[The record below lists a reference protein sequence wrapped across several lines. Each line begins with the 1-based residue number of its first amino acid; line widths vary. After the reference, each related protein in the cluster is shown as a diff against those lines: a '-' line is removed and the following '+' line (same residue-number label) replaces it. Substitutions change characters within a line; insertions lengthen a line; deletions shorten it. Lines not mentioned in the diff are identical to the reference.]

1 MAKKATVVAMQ
12 ESKPTSVLGTFTGKC
27 CDAAVFNNNDMKL
40 NRELFEHLLASD
52 EYKDAIEHGYYIGFL
67 GHPEDPGCQDFKD
80 ACIVMTSMEITD
92 DDEIYGTF
100 DLIDTPVGRI
110 VKSFID
116 AGVQWG
122 ISIRGAGDVDAEG
135 NVDPDTFVFRG
146 FDLVAFPA
154 YADAVPEFQQIAAS
168 KNLDDQVKFKR
179 VCAAIEKNI
188 QDVNDIHT
196 IEAMQEQFKEG
207 SEQYKK
213 LEAKKA
219 EIGVADQNIPD
230 DDDKKD
236 EECPECTDED
246 KEEVMGKKIKAMTEL
261 YLAEKEE
268 NAKLKAKLSSA
279 QTILS
284 DTRAQ
289 SRRKIR
295 TLKRITASQQD
306 LIQSKLDDVNASNA
320 KLISANKKLNKELTD
335 IKASNSEIS
344 EKLKSANKNN
354 LIYKQKIES
363 SSSDIEAKDAQIAE
377 LQLELDKTV
386 VASTNATREASN
398 RGEQIDGLKAKIT
411 ASKQALSSEKDRANA
426 LEDML
431 AEYQQAYA
439 NIYANA
445 IGISVSG
452 LQVTASTSVNDLEN
466 LIQGATNTAN
476 IGARPSYEEDILLP
490 TEVDNLDDD
499 SGDLAVL

>member
-1 MAKKATVVAMQ
+1 MAKKTAIKATEMP
-12 ESKPTSVLGTFTGKC
+12 KTSSIIGTFTGKC

-52 EYKDAIEHGYYIGFL
+52 EYKDAMEHRYYIGYL
-67 GHPEDPGCQDFKD
+67 GHPEDPGAQTFQD

-188 QDVNDIHT
+188 QDVTDIHT
-196 IEAMQEQFKEG
+196 IEAMQKQFKEG
-207 SEQYKK
+207 SEQYEK
-213 LEAKKA
+213 LEARK
-219 EIGVADQNIPD
+219 EDIGVADQNIPD
-230 DDDKKD
+230 DD
-236 EECPECTDED
+236 EEEKCPECTDED

-261 YLAEKEE
+261 YLAEKAE
-268 NAKLKAKLSSA
+268 NKELKSQLASTES
-279 QTILS
+279 ILS
-284 DTRAQ
+284 ATKLE

-295 TLKRITASQQD
+295 ALKRITSSQQD
-306 LIQSKLDDVNASNA
+306 LIQSKLKEVNASNA
-320 KLISANKKLNKELTD
+320 KLIISNKNLNKELSR
-335 IKASNSEIS
+335 IQASNSEIS
-344 EKLKSANKNN
+344 EKLKSVNKNN
-354 LIYKQKIES
+354 LIYKQKIEN
-363 SSSDIEAKDAQIAE
+363 SSSDIEAKDIEIAE
-377 LQLELDKTV
+377 LRSELNKTV

-398 RGEQIDGLKAKIT
+398 LGEQIENLKAKIS
-411 ASKQALSSEKDRANA
+411 ASKQELNSALDRVQAM
-426 LEDML
+426 EDML
-431 AEYQQAYA
+431 LEYQQAYA

-452 LQVTASTSVNDLEN
+452 LQVTASTSVSDLEN

-476 IGARPSYEEDILLP
+476 IGMHPSFDEEAFLP
-490 TEVDNLDDD
+490 TEVDNLDSDG
-499 SGDLAVL
+499 GDLAVL